1 MRSMYGLP
9 GAGNGGMAQL
19 TLTGKVSMFVSVPN
33 PPLIVRPVL
42 KTVRETDIF
51 VPGFRNNP

>member
-1 MRSMYGLP
+1 MYGLP

-42 KTVRETDIF
+42 KTVCETDIV